1 MEHSSAVRTMEITAS
16 GVRLTDLAPRA
27 AQAEQSGK

>member
-16 GVRLTDLAPRA
+16 GVRLTDRAPR